1 MRLSALSSL
10 LLGVLIQVS
19 CGATPTPPLEMT
31 TLHPGGDHETIA
43 YHYHH
48 EAMLARQQA
57 EELAA
62 QAVVYAQL
70 FGLKSDWVSGTTL
83 LVQFYQEIAQEQDRL
98 AEQHLKLVNG
108 RSFHEPADRKLVNLP
123 H

>member
-1 MRLSALSSL
+1 
-10 LLGVLIQVS
+10 
-19 CGATPTPPLEMT
+19 MT

-108 RSFHEPADRKLVNLP
+108 RSFHEPADRKIVNLP